1 MIWISYV
8 SLKVFL
14 IANRRNLDERRN
26 VCAPKV
32 NKQQK
37 STQNPE
43 QKQQQEEL
51 KLRIRLSC

>member
-1 MIWISYV
+1 MNIMCFSPKY
-8 SLKVFL
+8 FL
-14 IANRRNLDERRN
+14 LLIEGNLDERRRN

-37 STQNPE
+37 STPNPE